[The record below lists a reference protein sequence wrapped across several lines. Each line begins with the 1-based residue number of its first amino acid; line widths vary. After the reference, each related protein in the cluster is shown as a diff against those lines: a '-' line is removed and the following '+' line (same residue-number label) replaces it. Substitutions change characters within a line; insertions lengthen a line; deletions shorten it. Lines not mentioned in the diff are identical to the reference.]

1 MAQLVKGGRKPAEA
15 FGQRL
20 VRNIAKAPTLA
31 YEAATT
37 GLGLGNLSNLVA
49 DRLQSRL
56 EQIGAP
62 QSVARGLTNL
72 SPLRLLNTTQQARE
86 QASKVLPRY
95 MTETR
100 KGDAPYEFLVRD
112 LPLAAASGGLSA
124 GNRIG
129 TLLTGAGMYAG
140 SALGQ
145 NVGQAIGKQ
154 VGEPEL
160 GGALGSLAGGAVGGV
175 AGRVAQNL
183 PSRVIPPKVKQK
195 IETQRSQGLQRLQEE
210 SQSRSTRMQELE
222 QTRGAEYA
230 QAEQAGKNVFVQGA
244 PQLKQ
249 ALQKIGRQLD
259 AGIERSDLKR
269 IGDISGQIER
279 FANQKRINI
288 NDAVTLKQNLNTA
301 LYDRNLPPT
310 VRKAYTEYRNALSD
324 FISQSGQKEPAFG
337 KPFSSAEAK
346 TIELKNLQKTRPAF
360 EKAQKIAARTIEQA
374 YKDTLKD
381 PETVKILDANLSN
394 TVKDK
399 IPYLFAAGA
408 KFAGASYPLA
418 AGIGAAAGIAQ
429 RELSILRTAYKNHPD
444 IFADYAQLLEAAAR
458 RDMPRLTSV
467 AAQIETKLAN
477 PSGLAKP
484 TAKATLVK
492 GGRKKTSRQI

>member
-37 GLGLGNLSNLVA
+37 GFGLGNLSNLVA
-49 DRLQSRL
+49 DRIKARL
-56 EQIGAP
+56 EQVGAP

-86 QASKVLPRY
+86 QAGQVLPRY

-100 KGDAPYEFLVRD
+100 KGDAPWEFLVRD
-112 LPLAAASGGLSA
+112 LPIAAASGGLSSVGRA
-124 GNRIG
+124 AG
-129 TLLTGAGMYAG
+129 TLATGAGMYAG

-145 NVGQAIGKQ
+145 NVGQALGKQ

-160 GGALGSLAGGAVGGV
+160 GAALGSLAGGAGGALASRAV
-175 AGRVAQNL
+175 QNL
-183 PSRVIPPKVKQK
+183 PSRVIPPKLKQK
-195 IETQRSQGLQRLQEE
+195 IENQRTQGLQALEQQ
-210 SQSRSTRMQELE
+210 SQARQTRMQELE

-230 QAEQAGKNVFVQGA
+230 QAEQAGKNVFVEGA

-249 ALQKIGRQLD
+249 ALQKIGKQLD
-259 AGIERSDLKR
+259 AGIERADLKR
-269 IGDISGQIER
+269 IGDISGQVER

-288 NDAVTLKQNLNTA
+288 NDAVALKQNLNTA

-324 FISQSGQKEPAFG
+324 FISESGQKNPEFG
-337 KPFSSAEAK
+337 RPFSSAEAK

-374 YKDTLKD
+374 YKNTLKD
-381 PETVKILDANLSN
+381 PETVKILDANLTS

-399 IPYLFAAGA
+399 IPYLFATGA
-408 KFAGASYPLA
+408 KLTGSSYPIA
-418 AGIGAAAGIAQ
+418 AGIGAVAGFAN

-458 RDMPRLTSV
+458 RDLPRLTNV
-467 AAQIETKLAN
+467 AAQIESKLEKSDN
-477 PSGLAKP
+477 KP
-484 TAKATLVK
+484 RLIK
-492 GGRKKTSRQI
+492 GGRKKPNKRI

>member
-37 GLGLGNLSNLVA
+37 GFGLGNLSNLVA
-49 DRLQSRL
+49 DRIKARL
-56 EQIGAP
+56 EQVGAP

-86 QASKVLPRY
+86 QAGQVLPRY

-112 LPLAAASGGLSA
+112 LPIAAASGGLSA

-140 SALGQ
+140 SAVGQ
-145 NVGQAIGKQ
+145 NVGQALGKQ
-154 VGEPEL
+154 VGEEEL
-160 GGALGSLAGGAVGGV
+160 GGALGSLAGGSLGGA

-183 PSRVIPPKVKQK
+183 PSRVIPAKVKQK
-195 IETQRSQGLQRLQEE
+195 IESQRSQGLQNLQEE
-210 SQSRSTRMQELE
+210 TQARNTRMQELE
-222 QTRGAEYA
+222 QTRAQEYG
-230 QAEQAGKNVFVQGA
+230 QAEQAGKNVFVEGA

-324 FISQSGQKEPAFG
+324 FINQSGQKEPAFG

-360 EKAQKIAARTIEQA
+360 EKAQKIAARVIEQE
-374 YKDTLKD
+374 YKQALKKPAIIEFIDTHA
-381 PETVKILDANLSN
+381 PESVKNIIPFLFKAGVGVTANLLGYS
-394 TVKDK
+394 TGKT
-399 IPYLFAAGA
+399 
-408 KFAGASYPLA
+408 LA
-418 AGIGAAAGIAQ
+418 AGGLYGLVN
-429 RELSILRTAYKNHPD
+429 EYNTLKNAYKNHPD
-444 IFADYAQLLEAAAR
+444 IFADYSNLLQAAVQK
-458 RDMPRLTSV
+458 DIPRLTSV
-467 AAQIETKLAN
+467 AAQIENKLQKTEK
-477 PSGLAKP
+477 KP
-484 TAKATLVK
+484 RLIK
-492 GGRKKTSRQI
+492 GGRKVTSRK